1 MKFNLLALSIGAVC
15 SFGAQANIV
24 ISEYI
29 EGGGHNKA
37 IEIANTGNS
46 DVNLAGYQ
54 LATKVSGKGD
64 LTKHYS
70 YPSVILKPN
79 QVFVLSHKDA
89 IAAINTKAEII
100 GEAVINHNGDETYA
114 LLKDGTVVDSLGTE
128 GDVDWGKDKTYERTD
143 LTPYLSPTFDEN
155 KWNIKPKNSHTDLGL
170 LNGIDAGEP
179 DMGPKPIPLTSIME
193 LQGSSWKSPF
203 TDPANGKYTSD
214 ETFVVQGVITAIQTS
229 NTIEKDLPTG
239 YFIQDEQGDNNPK
252 TSDAIFVVGEITGL
266 NIGQKVQVTGSV
278 VEDFGWTKFT
288 ANSVEIV
295 GSGTIT
301 PTVIKPLSSDT
312 SYDFTLERH
321 ESMLVSLEEESKL
334 KVTRSF
340 SKDYGP
346 DRNNMVVAHERINV
360 HPNQNHLAG
369 SKEAQNQAN
378 CNEDKRLIIES
389 FEKAAVGTIPWYPDF
404 AMPNAAPM
412 DDGTTTSE
420 HYIRIGDTINGL
432 QGVVGYSHSDYRL
445 YVTNKANL
453 HTFSRDHVRP
463 TQPALVKSGLR
474 IATFNVLNYF
484 NSPFGG
490 EDNPTNTNR
499 GAQSAAEFE
508 RQGDKIV
515 SALIAMN
522 ADAIGLMEIEN
533 NGFGENSAIAHLV
546 NKVNARLPEAD
557 HYAYVTGDSTGDG
570 NVDQHIG
577 NGAIANQVIF
587 KPTKLTLSQYRI
599 IKMPEQRG
607 GSRTNYQR
615 DAVTPSFKING
626 TEQSITLSV
635 NHFKSK
641 GGSCL
646 EDTSAGNNN
655 DLQGACE
662 NFRVS
667 AAKHLATEL
676 ESVGGYKLILGDLNS
691 YAKEDPLLV
700 LTNIPD
706 GYKITPAKN
715 TFIGNTAMDGETPTT
730 ITQSFNYRNLIQ
742 EKHPLAYSYSYQDT
756 VGSLDYILADQ
767 ATAAKVAAAEDWN
780 INAAESTL
788 FEYPESKSGDLTSY
802 TDAYRASDHNPALV
816 VLKLNSS
823 VTPPKKVTPPN
834 KPLNPPKALK
844 EKPDSPKA
852 GKQIKV
858 LMDLTSLGMFDLHV
872 GDIASLNFSKITSFN
887 AAMAGDIS
895 TPVTLT
901 EDLIEQGW
909 IELTAQVSK
918 KGNYQMTKVI
928 QGATGETYQ
937 SPAVEIEVATSSDT
951 NELEGTSNS
960 GGSTGLLSLL
970 ALAGFTISRSKKRK

>member
-1 MKFNLLALSIGAVC
+1 MKFNLLALSISAIC
-15 SFGAQANIV
+15 SFGAQADIV

-46 DVNLAGYQ
+46 EVNLAGYQ

-64 LTKHYS
+64 FTKHYS

-89 IAAINTKAEII
+89 IAGINEKAEVV
-100 GEAVINHNGDETYA
+100 GETIINHNGDETYA

-128 GDVDWGKDKTYERTD
+128 GGVDWGKDKTYERTD
-143 LTPYLSPTFDEN
+143 LTPNLSTTFDEN
-155 KWNIKPKNSHTDLGL
+155 NWNKKPKNSHTDLGL

-229 NTIEKDLPTG
+229 NTIEQDLPIG
-239 YFIQDEQGDNNPK
+239 YFIQDEKGDNNPK
-252 TSDAIFVVGEITGL
+252 TSDGIFVAGDITNL
-266 NIGQKVQVTGSV
+266 SIGQKVQVTGPVS
-278 VEDFGWTKFT
+278 EDFGWTKLT
-288 ANSVEIV
+288 ANSVETV
-295 GSGTIT
+295 GTGTIT
-301 PTVIKPLSSDT
+301 PTVLKPLSSDS

-321 ESMLVSLEEESKL
+321 EGMLVSLIEESKL
-334 KVTRSF
+334 KVTRSY
-340 SKDYGP
+340 SKDSGP
-346 DRNNMVVAHERINV
+346 NRNNMVVAHERINV
-360 HPNQNHLAG
+360 HPNQNHLSG

-378 CNEDKRLIIES
+378 CNEDKRVVIES
-389 FEKAAVGTIPWYPDF
+389 FEKATIGVLPWYPDF
-404 AMPNAAPM
+404 AKQSAVPM
-412 DDGTTTSE
+412 EDGTTTSE

-432 QGVVGYSHSDYRL
+432 RGVLGYSHSDYRL
-445 YVTNKANL
+445 YVTNQADQQSFIRAQARTIK
-453 HTFSRDHVRP
+453 
-463 TQPALVKSGLR
+463 PALAESGLR

-490 EDNPTNTNR
+490 EANPTNQNR
-499 GAQSAAEFE
+499 GAQTSAEFE
-508 RQGDKIV
+508 RQGDKIA

-533 NGFGENSAIAHLV
+533 NGFGENSSIAHLV
-546 NKVNARLPEAD
+546 NKVNARLPEAE
-557 HYAYVTGDSTGDG
+557 HYAYVTGDSDGDG
-570 NVDQHIG
+570 NVDQNIG
-577 NGAIANQVIF
+577 SGAIANQVIF
-587 KPTKLTLSQYRI
+587 KPTKLTLSNYRI

-607 GSRTNYQR
+607 GSHTNYQR

-641 GGSCL
+641 GGSCV
-646 EDTSAGNNN
+646 EDASAGNNN

-676 ESVGGYKLILGDLNS
+676 ESVTGYKLILGDLNS

-700 LTNIPD
+700 LTNIPE
-706 GYKITPAKN
+706 GHNITPAKN
-715 TFIGNTAMDGETPTT
+715 TFIGDTSMDGEKPTA
-730 ITQSFNYRNLIQ
+730 ITQSFNYRNIIR
-742 EKHPLAYSYSYQDT
+742 EKHPQAYSYSYQDT

-767 ATAAKVAAAEDWN
+767 ATAAKVVTAEDWN

-788 FEYPESKSGDLTSY
+788 FEYSESKSGDLISY

-816 VLKLNSS
+816 VLKFNSS
-823 VTPPKKVTPPN
+823 VTPPKKVTPPS

-858 LMDLTSLGMFDLHV
+858 LMDLTSLGMFELHV
-872 GDIASLNFSKITSFN
+872 GDIASLNFSKTTSFN

-901 EDLIEQGW
+901 ETMIEQGW
-909 IELTAQVSK
+909 IELKAQVSK

-937 SPAVEIEVATSSDT
+937 SPVVEIEVSSSDT
-951 NELEGTSNS
+951 SELEGTKSS

-970 ALAGFTISRSKKRK
+970 ALAGLTISRSKKRK

>member
-15 SFGAQANIV
+15 SFGAQANII

-37 IEIANTGNS
+37 IEIANTGRS
-46 DVNLAGYQ
+46 EANLAGYQ

-64 LTKHYS
+64 STKHYS
-70 YPSVILKPN
+70 YPSVVLQPN
-79 QVFVLSHKDA
+79 QVFVLTHKDA
-89 IAAINTKAEII
+89 ITDINAKAEVV
-100 GEAVINHNGDETYA
+100 GEAVINHNGDETYT
-114 LLKDGTVVDSLGTE
+114 LLKDGVIVDILGTE
-128 GDVDWGKDKTYERTD
+128 GDVDWGKDKTYERSD
-143 LTPYLSPTFDEN
+143 LTPNLSTTFDEK
-155 KWNIKPKNSHTDLGL
+155 KWNKKAKDSHTDLGL

-179 DMGPKPIPLTSIME
+179 NIGPKPTPLTSIMK

-203 TDPANGKYTSD
+203 TDPANAKYTSD

-229 NTIEKDLPTG
+229 KTIEQDLPIG

-252 TSDAIFVVGEITGL
+252 TSDGIFVVGDITGL
-266 NIGQKVQVTGSV
+266 IIGQKVQVTGPV
-278 VEDFGWTKFT
+278 NEDFGWTKLT
-288 ANSVEIV
+288 ANSVETV
-295 GSGTIT
+295 GTGTIT
-301 PTVIKPLSSDT
+301 PTALKPLSSDS

-321 ESMLVSLEEESKL
+321 EGMLVSLIEESNL
-334 KVTRSF
+334 KVTRSY

-346 DRNNMVVAHERINV
+346 DRNNMVAAHERINV
-360 HPNQNHLAG
+360 HPNQNYLPG

-378 CNEDKRLIIES
+378 CNEDKRIVIES
-389 FEKAAVGTIPWYPDF
+389 FEKAPIGVIPWYPEF
-404 AMPNAAPM
+404 AKQSAVPLE
-412 DDGTTTSE
+412 DGTTTSE
-420 HYIRIGDTINGL
+420 HYIRIGDTVNGL
-432 QGVVGYSHSDYRL
+432 QGVLGYSHSDYRL
-445 YVTNKANL
+445 YVTNKANQQS
-453 HTFSRDHVRP
+453 FVRTQARTTKP
-463 TQPALVKSGLR
+463 TLPESGLR

-490 EDNPTNTNR
+490 EANPTSKSR
-499 GAQSAAEFE
+499 GAQTSAEFE
-508 RQGDKIV
+508 RQGDKIA

-546 NKVNARLPEAD
+546 EKVNARLPKAD
-557 HYAYVTGDSTGDG
+557 HYAYVTGDSDGDG
-570 NVDQHIG
+570 NADRFIG

-587 KPTKLTLSQYRI
+587 KPTKLTLSTYRI
-599 IKMPEQRG
+599 IKMPEQRE
-607 GSRTNYQR
+607 GSSTTSQR
-615 DAVTPSFKING
+615 DAITPSFKING
-626 TEQSITLSV
+626 TEQRITLSV

-646 EDTSAGNNN
+646 EDNTAGNDS

-662 NFRVS
+662 NLRIS

-676 ESVGGYKLILGDLNS
+676 ESVIGYKLILGDLNS
-691 YAKEDPLLV
+691 YANEEPLLV
-700 LTNIPD
+700 LTNIPK
-706 GYKITPAKN
+706 GHSATPAKN
-715 TFIGNTAMDGETPTT
+715 TFIGDTNMDEEAPTA

-742 EKHPLAYSYSYQDT
+742 EKHPQAYSYSYQDT

-767 ATAAKVAAAEDWN
+767 ATAAKVVAAEYWN

-788 FEYPESKSGDLTSY
+788 FEYPENKSNSLTSY
-802 TDAYRASDHNPALV
+802 TDVYRASDHNPALV
-816 VLKLNSS
+816 VLELNSS

-834 KPLNPPKALK
+834 RPLNPPKSLK

-858 LMDLTSLGMFDLHV
+858 LMDLTSLGLFDLHV
-872 GDIASLNFSKITSFN
+872 GDIASLNFSQITSFN
-887 AAMAGDIS
+887 AAMVGDIS

-901 EDLIEQGW
+901 EGMIEQGW
-909 IELTAQVSK
+909 VELTAQVSK
-918 KGNYQMTKVI
+918 KGNYQMSKVI

-937 SPAVEIEVATSSDT
+937 SPAVEVEVSSNET
-951 NELEGTSNS
+951 NEIGSTSNS

-970 ALAGFTISRSKKRK
+970 ALVGLTISRSKKRK